1 MAAYPDEA
9 TNDVKLRNPSTS
21 GCYLPIGWHRVP
33 PARRQP
39 KGRDRAR
46 LGPMDK
52 QTLAVRVNDCCR
64 LEGTFTLRS
73 GKVASH
79 YFDKYLFEGD
89 PELLRAVVAHAVR
102 LVPPDTEVLAGLE
115 LGGVPIATA
124 LSLETGLPAA
134 FVRKAAKSYGTAKL
148 AEGGEVADRRVL
160 VVEDV
165 ITTGGQVVTSTED
178 LRHLGAKVEHV
189 LCVIDRSGGQHDA
202 LDAAGLTVS
211 AVLTAAELDAAAAG
225 TTEQRPLHPNARR
238 VQERLGAAGLSTRVV
253 EVESSVRTAHEAAS
267 SLGVEVGQIVKS
279 LVFEADGEPV
289 LLLVAG
295 DHRVDPVK
303 AARVLGVTTLR
314 MADVELVRA
323 STGFPIGGVAP
334 VGHPR
339 PIRTVVDQ
347 SLGRFEVLW
356 AAAGTPNTVF
366 PSSLDELLAL
376 AEGSVADL
384 G

>member
-1 MAAYPDEA
+1 MLLTD
-9 TNDVKLRNPSTS
+9 
-21 GCYLPIGWHRVP
+21 RVASRP
-33 PARRQP
+33 PARLQP

-134 FVRKAAKSYGTAKL
+134 FVRKAAKAYGTAKL
-148 AEGGEVADRRVL
+148 AEGGDVANRRVL

-225 TTEQRPLHPNARR
+225 TTELRPLHPNARR

-376 AEGSVADL
+376 AEGSVADI